1 MRIWV
6 LRHGEAERQTQYDP
20 DRVLTTR
27 GSEDAKAAGVVL
39 SKLVPATLQICA
51 SPYKRAQQTA
61 QAAVLALPHQHIST
75 VNWLTPDI
83 DPREVLRSLEQLPA
97 LYQLPKNDI
106 LLVSHQPLVSALI
119 GVLIDGDYRAGPPMN
134 TASLAELEVST
145 IGVGCAKLISLRHA
159 PDFNEAVI

>member
-20 DRVLTTR
+20 DRALTAR
-27 GSEDAKAAGVVL
+27 GTEDAKAAGVVL
-39 SKLVPATLQICA
+39 SKLVPPTLQIYA

-61 QAAVLALPHQHIST
+61 QAAALALPHQHIST

-83 DPREVLRSLEQLPA
+83 DPREILHSLDQLS
-97 LYQLPKNDI
+97 KTDI

-119 GVLIDGDYRAGPPMN
+119 GVLIDGNYHAGPPMN
-134 TASLAELEVST
+134 TASLAELELST
-145 IGVGCAKLISLRHA
+145 IGVGCAKLVSLRHA
-159 PDFNEAVI
+159 PDFKVVI